1 MTPEEIKTL
10 GHAFFDG
17 KTLQYRHINLTGKF
31 IDWTKSY
38 CPDFSIANEWR
49 IKPDEPKKV
58 KLEAWINENG
68 FLMHKANFGE
78 GYVAHGSW
86 IRIPELDREITLP
99 EGE

>member
-17 KTLQYRHINLTGKF
+17 KTLQYNGVKGIWEDWINL
-31 IDWTKSY
+31 Y
-38 CPDFSIANEWR
+38 CPDFRDGFKWR

-68 FLMHKANFGE
+68 FLMHKAHFGE
-78 GYVAHGSW
+78 GYAARGSW
-86 IRIPELDREITLP
+86 VRIPELDCEITLP
-99 EGE
+99 EGGVR

>member
-17 KTLQYRHINLTGKF
+17 KTLQYKGVKDIWADWIN
-31 IDWTKSY
+31 SH
-38 CPDFSIANEWR
+38 CPHFCDEFKWR

-58 KLEAWINENG
+58 KLEAWIDEDG
-68 FLMHKANFGE
+68 LLMHKANFGE
-78 GYVAHGSW
+78 GYMARGSW
-86 IRIPELDREITLP
+86 IRIPELDLEITLP

>member
-17 KTLQYRHINLTGKF
+17 KTLQYHGIKD
-31 IDWTKSY
+31 IWEDWIKPY
-38 CPDFSIANEWR
+38 CPGFMNGFKWR

-58 KLEAWINENG
+58 KLLAWLEQSTGYLNLRLES
-68 FLMHKANFGE
+68 FG
-78 GYVAHGSW
+78 APRRADC

-99 EGE
+99 EGG

>member
-17 KTLQYRHINLTGKF
+17 KVLQYQNGNGSWMI
-31 IDWTKSY
+31 WEYPY
-38 CPDFSIANEWR
+38 CPKLISGIWR

-68 FLMHKANFGE
+68 SLMHKANFGE
-78 GYVAHGSW
+78 GYVARGSW
-86 IRIPELDREITLP
+86 VRIPELDLEITLP

>member
-17 KTLQYRHINLTGKF
+17 KTLQYNGVKDIWEDWINP
-31 IDWTKSY
+31 Y
-38 CPDFSIANEWR
+38 CPGFRDGFKWR

-78 GYVAHGSW
+78 SSVSVSW
-86 IRIPELDREITLP
+86 VRIPELDLEITLP
-99 EGE
+99 EEE

>member
-1 MTPEEIKTL
+1 MKPEEIKTL

-31 IDWTKSY
+31 IDWTKGY
-38 CPDFSIANEWR
+38 CPDFSIASEWR

-78 GYVAHGSW
+78 SSVSVSW
-86 IRIPELDREITLP
+86 VRIPELDYEITLR
-99 EGE
+99 EGV

>member
-17 KTLQYRHINLTGKF
+17 KTLQYRHISQEGKF

-38 CPDFSIANEWR
+38 CPDFSIAIEWR
-49 IKPDEPKKV
+49 IKPDKPKKM
-58 KLEAWINENG
+58 KLEAWIDEHG
-68 FLMHKANFGE
+68 FLRHKANFGE
-78 GYVAHGSW
+78 GYVASGSW
-86 IRIPELDREITLP
+86 MRIQNLDYEITLP